1 MVVDTADFRTAKQ
14 TFRFPADQAPDSVV
28 LDPHAW
34 TLMDA
39 TFTKQ

>member
-1 MVVDTADFRTAKQ
+1 MAIDTADLRTAKQ
-14 TFRFPADQAPDSVV
+14 TFRFAADQAPDSVA

-39 TFTKQ
+39 TFGRR